1 MIAKEIQKGIAHLSR
16 NDKCLSTLIKKI
28 GKCNLQVRN
37 NYFLALLESII
48 CQQLSSKAADAIYKK
63 FLIFFDNN
71 PLPEKILN
79 TDHSEIRKQGLSNSK
94 VKYIKDLSEKI
105 IKKEINFKNIISKSD
120 EEIISE
126 LTKVKGIGIWTVH
139 MFLIFT
145 LGRLNVL
152 PTGDLGLKRA
162 IKLNYK
168 LKKIPNE
175 NKFIKISRQNKW
187 TPYSSIACWYLWKS
201 LEL

>member
-28 GKCNLQVRN
+28 GKCNLQVHN

-48 CQQLSSKAADAIYKK
+48 CQQLSSKAADAIFKK

-71 PLPEKILN
+71 PRPEKILN
-79 TDHSEIRKQGLSNSK
+79 TDHSEIRKLGLSNSK

-105 IKKEINFKNIISKSD
+105 IKREINFRNIISKSD

-168 LKKIPNE
+168 LKKIPDE